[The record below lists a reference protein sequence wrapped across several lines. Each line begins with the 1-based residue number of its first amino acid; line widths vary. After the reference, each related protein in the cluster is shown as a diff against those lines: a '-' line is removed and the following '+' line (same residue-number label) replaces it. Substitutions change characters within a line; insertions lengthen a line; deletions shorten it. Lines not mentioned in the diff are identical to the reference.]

1 MVVWNE
7 IVSICCRIGFPD
19 EAVTHLEKCY
29 FKIVPVGE
37 SELQKLAKDWL
48 NPSADWRKCLER
60 LDEIS
65 QQANVSLN
73 GARMV
78 FFLYCA
84 IPLRQEYTN
93 RGLSEELYWETI
105 QDLRY
110 KLQECYAIYGEWGTF
125 VPTWY
130 RCFYTC
136 ERFALG
142 RLQYER
148 IAFPMQGY
156 KNLLKQGDR
165 VYSCHIPS
173 SGPLREEDVLQ
184 SLKVAYQFYRNEI
197 KDGILPVVCHSWLL
211 YEPLEEV
218 FATSPNVLKFREM
231 FDVVAN
237 ELDDK
242 NGDFWRVFY
251 KEFTQENLQS
261 AQTST
266 KLQSRLKE
274 YLLRGKTMGC
284 GWGVLFFDGEKI
296 VRK

>member
-1 MVVWNE
+1 MVTWTK
-7 IVSICCRIGFPD
+7 IVDVCRRTAFPD
-19 EAVTHLEKCY
+19 DAVANLEECY
-29 FKIVPVGE
+29 YAMLRVGE
-37 SELQKLAKDWL
+37 GELQKLADDWL
-48 NPSADWRKCLER
+48 NPSADWRKCLEW

-65 QQANVSLN
+65 QKANVSLN

-84 IPLRQEYTN
+84 IPLHQEYEK
-93 RGLSEELYWETI
+93 RGLSEELYWETL

-110 KLQECYAIYGEWGTF
+110 KLQECYALYGEWGTF

-136 ERFALG
+136 ERFAHG
-142 RLQYER
+142 RLQYEP
-148 IAFPMQGY
+148 IPFPLEGY
-156 KNLLKQGDR
+156 KNLIQQGDR

-173 SGPLREEDVLQ
+173 SGGLHEEDVLE
-184 SLKVAYQFYRNEI
+184 SLKRAYNFYKDEL
-197 KDGILPVVCHSWLL
+197 KDGVLPVVCHSWLL
-211 YEPLEEV
+211 YEPLQEV
-218 FATSPNVLKFREM
+218 FAESPNVLKFREM

-237 ELDDK
+237 ESDDK

-251 KEFTQENLQS
+251 KEFTPEILQA

-266 KLQSRLKE
+266 KLQARLKE